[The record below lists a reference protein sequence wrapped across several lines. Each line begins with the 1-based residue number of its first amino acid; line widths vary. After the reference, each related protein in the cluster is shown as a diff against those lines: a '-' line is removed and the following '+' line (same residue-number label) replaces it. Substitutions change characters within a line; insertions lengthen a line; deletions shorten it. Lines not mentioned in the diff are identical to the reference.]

1 MTNAEDWRSQ
11 RVNRSGCRV
20 FYCEN
25 WSAELQTSYSL
36 FADLVKNVMHYIET
50 CVSMFYLINELM
62 KLIHFINPSKA
73 KCAFKIKNKQ
83 FGVAKLG
90 HELSFEG
97 LISNTF

>member
-36 FADLVKNVMHYIET
+36 FADLVKNVMHYIAS
-50 CVSMFYLINELM
+50 VLP
-62 KLIHFINPSKA
+62 H
-73 KCAFKIKNKQ
+73 Q
-83 FGVAKLG
+83 
-90 HELSFEG
+90 
-97 LISNTF
+97 